1 MKKKFFYLVSTTI
14 IFSCLFLP
22 VTTLAADAEFCFP
35 SNNIERSETIILD
48 TENKTEKEITLKVQ
62 KNENKKEKIDYELLI
77 DGSGSMRDSGSI
89 ETTKSAIT
97 TFINSL
103 DKDRERVAVSVF
115 RGPGYSGGGVLAYD
129 TSVESLSD
137 FTNDYANVLNKIQNM
152 ELGGHTPL
160 LDGLTH
166 SLSKIEAAAHNGA
179 RKVLIIFTDGAP
191 NIGPKRDYFISPK
204 NYEHYDGQP
213 YINSASNYPGNSNY
227 YEYLAAKKL
236 LEEYDSDDDEEYLEL
251 SEKVDSYLNQ
261 DVKYP
266 LGYKTNIS
274 QLNGLDGV
282 NLAYEGRLYS
292 NHLQEFYDLMSL
304 IQDKTQE
311 IKSKNIEIFT
321 LFLNNMEG
329 DPSAVALNKNNE
341 VELLFEKIS
350 QDSNHYLSTN
360 DMNDLENKFINISET
375 VNKYSYQICDEV
387 ETGYELVPNSFKYS
401 HPMIKE
407 TVNKNNIKWSAFG
420 IEDEEVTVSYRI
432 VKVRGTVKTE
442 YVDQDGVEIE
452 SSEFSSDKVGVE
464 YQTQAK
470 EIEGYTL
477 TKTPDNA
484 SGTYTSETQKVIYI
498 YTPNKA
504 PEIPELVEGKVVV
517 DYVDETGKNIAQ
529 SSEISDKVGVEYQ
542 TQAKEIE
549 GYNERKLPKTGEKE
563 NKFYFIIGLFIIFS
577 ACLIKLNTDEYLKKN

>member
-1 MKKKFFYLVSTTI
+1 M
-14 IFSCLFLP
+14 
-22 VTTLAADAEFCFP
+22 
-35 SNNIERSETIILD
+35 
-48 TENKTEKEITLKVQ
+48 
-62 KNENKKEKIDYELLI
+62 
-77 DGSGSMRDSGSI
+77 
-89 ETTKSAIT
+89 
-97 TFINSL
+97 
-103 DKDRERVAVSVF
+103 
-115 RGPGYSGGGVLAYD
+115 
-129 TSVESLSD
+129 
-137 FTNDYANVLNKIQNM
+137 
-152 ELGGHTPL
+152 
-160 LDGLTH
+160 
-166 SLSKIEAAAHNGA
+166 
-179 RKVLIIFTDGAP
+179 
-191 NIGPKRDYFISPK
+191 
-204 NYEHYDGQP
+204 
-213 YINSASNYPGNSNY
+213 
-227 YEYLAAKKL
+227 
-236 LEEYDSDDDEEYLEL
+236 

-274 QLNGLDGV
+274 QLNGLDGA

-292 NHLQEFYDLMSL
+292 NHLQEFYELMSL

-452 SSEFSSDKVGVE
+452 SS
-464 YQTQAK
+464 
-470 EIEGYTL
+470 
-477 TKTPDNA
+477 
-484 SGTYTSETQKVIYI
+484 
-498 YTPNKA
+498 
-504 PEIPELVEGKVVV
+504 
-517 DYVDETGKNIAQ
+517 
-529 SSEISDKVGVEYQ
+529 
-542 TQAKEIE
+542 
-549 GYNERKLPKTGEKE
+549 R
-563 NKFYFIIGLFIIFS
+563 IF
-577 ACLIKLNTDEYLKKN
+577 